1 MVPLSRKPVYNLKAV
16 LQETGLKADTLRA
29 WERRYGLPLPQRT
42 PGGHR
47 LYSQHDI
54 ALIRWLLARQAEG
67 LSIRAAVNLWHQ
79 QVAGGGDPLGEGI
92 EAAPAYA
99 GATLDALRAAWMN
112 ACLQFDENAA
122 EQALNQAFS
131 LHGVEAVCREVMQRG
146 LSELGERWLAGQV
159 SVQQEHF
166 ASALAMRRLDALL
179 AAAPPPTQEGALLVA
194 CPAGEWHTFSA
205 LLMTLLLRR
214 RGWNVIYLG
223 ANVPAARL
231 EETVATIRPA
241 LVILS
246 AQHLVGA
253 AALAQ
258 TARQLQQAGFQMAY
272 GGRIFNRLPGLRTR
286 IPAHFLAE
294 ALDDSLA
301 AAERLVRQPVP
312 PPQVAPAPEELRACL
327 QAFQSARPMIEYDL
341 QARLSARG
349 LPADQIEGANRY
361 FGDGLTA
368 ALELGDPAWLQSDL
382 DWLGELLGARK
393 IERGRLETYLQLYA
407 AAVRERLGPAGTP
420 IASWIHAQLN
430 LP

>member
-54 ALIRWLLARQAEG
+54 ALIRWLMARQAEG

-79 QVAGGGDPLGEGI
+79 QVAGGEDPLGEPV
-92 EAAPAYA
+92 EPAVPAA
-99 GATLDALRAAWMN
+99 ATLDGLRAAWTD

-122 EQALNQAFS
+122 EQALNQAFGLYS
-131 LHGVEAVCREVMQRG
+131 VETVCREVLQRG
-146 LSELGERWLAGQV
+146 LSELGEGWLAGRV

-179 AAAPPPTQEGALLVA
+179 AAAPPPTQEESILVA
-194 CPAGEWHTFSA
+194 CPSGEWHTFSA

-214 RGWNVIYLG
+214 RGWNVIHLG
-223 ANVPAARL
+223 ANVPANRL
-231 EETVATIRPA
+231 EETVSAIRPA

-246 AQHLVGA
+246 AQHLPGA
-253 AALAQ
+253 ATLAQ
-258 TARQLQQAGFQMAY
+258 TARQLQQAGVQTAY
-272 GGRIFNRLPGLRTR
+272 GGRIFNRLPGLRAR

-294 ALDDSLA
+294 GLEEALLV
-301 AAERLVRQPVP
+301 AERLARQPAP

-341 QARLSARG
+341 QVRLSAHG

-361 FGDGLTA
+361 FGDALVA

-382 DWLGELLGARK
+382 DWLAGLLEARK
-393 IERGRLETYLQLYA
+393 VNHGRLETYLQLYA
-407 AAVRERLGPAGTP
+407 ACVHERLGAAGAP
-420 IASWIHAQLN
+420 IANWIQTHLN
-430 LP
+430 HS